1 MAKKITDEIKLLFRT
16 SIADQDLKEVSQNLK
31 NALSNAVIGFDE
43 AEIKREVEPI
53 IRMIQKLFDKAEMKF
68 NADELLGMPGR
79 DALQRVA
86 NMTVDEFQSAFDRA
100 LAKSGGVKID
110 FGDVDLSAMTEPLER
125 LTQELSEIGQRVAST
140 TKKSVDEIESSI
152 QRLNKV
158 KPKKINTKVLIDGVE
173 QEVSK
178 KVNEVERTVG
188 DIEKTL
194 NEINNPKNLTTEKS
208 ATKALEDARDKYAKS
223 VANDDPW
230 EVQYQHMISFVSK
243 YKAMTEKIKP
253 LVDTNRPEFKQLY
266 DILSPK
272 AGAVKISLE
281 HFVDVARG
289 NELSE
294 YKNQPWARESTLKK
308 VEQVL
313 RNGISVKGDGRN
325 NKGDSPSN
333 ETSRPTPPISNGDNE
348 KSEAAKTARLA
359 KEREEAAHREAERK
373 RIEQEQQQIRQE
385 ITKTEEQIQSNKQKI
400 ESLSK
405 TISEKKTFKMYKGVG
420 HDLDDDRHPRR
431 QDAYDDYGADYYT
444 SDLKAADSYATNDK
458 AHIVVAEII
467 PKAPLV
473 FDATK
478 YVDDGDYEKVL
489 KSSEFLVDFKNEL
502 KKQYAQTIK
511 DENKLREKYK
521 EIDKLSFDSNE
532 DAETIQ
538 FITNTMAHDA
548 GFDAVIFDNIKDFAS
563 NTLDARA
570 PGEKAVTYKRTART
584 IAVLEDQIL
593 NIIGF
598 LEKDPDTNSISK
610 TISRKKPGYY
620 QMPSRGETEDGK
632 VVRAGFSN
640 FSEDLK
646 RKIELEKQVFELKK
660 ANARLQKDLDVL
672 KDKINHLNPSEGS
685 RVESSTNSQGATKET
700 PKQQYDT
707 DVDTKESDAAHN
719 NIQTILKDMDQFLSS
734 NKDKGIRDYFDLVA
748 SGAYEMSDD
757 VKSAIETTIGS
768 IDSLQSINIGA
779 NNHGGLIGDKTALIL
794 RKPGFNRDEQKWDTN
809 KKNDDAIE
817 LQSRLNGTDTADVNL
832 GKIQE
837 VIKAEEYLIELQTR
851 VSGSPISTI
860 GEAIEGINPDV
871 LNASEAAIQSLIH
884 AMREL
889 YNIGVEV
896 DPENLGNILYDAQSD
911 RFGIVDMDV
920 KHDFESFEEMLSAFV
935 QTVRNQVE
943 DIADILN
950 DPNMAQAWSRFA
962 NRVDSEAEKFI
973 NPASRFSDADENPV
987 ATLTTE
993 RDGTVINSKEVKNLE
1008 QIKSSVSAVKDA
1020 VDLKTR
1026 AFTNEELEVQR
1037 VVMEESA
1044 NLDNLKSKIIL
1055 VKETLEGLLKN
1066 IRSGERNI
1074 TADLDNI
1081 VVNVNHQNDENAKIN
1096 AAALADAISK
1106 IQVTPNNEGL
1116 IAEIK
1121 SLIPTLSGLSQE
1133 DTLQAIKTILE
1144 TKDTPA
1150 AGKVPPEIKA
1160 ETSSKRENRFE
1171 RLNDIASL
1179 YEDVEDVDAAI
1190 KEFGKLYQEIVL
1202 IGENATKTIKPNKT
1216 GINTLKKIANGNI
1229 DLEYEYSW
1237 VEFKRNAPQTSS
1249 GAAKSNSG
1257 AIAIDTEALRGL
1269 LDSLIYNVKIVNDD
1283 ADKTANKI
1291 AIDESVLESTL
1302 QRVFKNILNPPT
1314 GQNDSEPKNEPWA
1327 LEKTLLSVKGVL
1339 GQIQTNTVKPDSI
1352 TTVPTNTDVGNVL
1365 ATENTLAAIKSAV
1378 EAINTK
1384 VVKGTKTSG
1393 SGGKTKDSNHKQ
1405 TGVGKKNAE
1414 SYAGSQYFPEK
1425 LKTQTM
1431 YLAKF
1436 RAQLMTTGKLTD
1448 DVDAQIYELLEG
1460 LKQVQNGPDFSKW
1473 NQQFLQLKTS
1483 VGIEDIFEKAEDQVT
1498 KGSYEE
1504 LIRLQKIRNKLELQ
1518 YIQAQDGSALKQ
1530 FYATQL
1536 AQIGGLIIKQ
1546 EEMLENEEYELKLA
1560 QMREEQARKLG
1571 EAEAKVADKDAKKTA
1586 ADAKHEAKR
1595 NAMFGKA
1602 GSAIGR
1608 AESLWMSAQG
1618 EDEPLPPDLIARVD
1632 KLYDKM
1638 VALRVEQD
1646 KVRTAKT
1653 VTEEQQKN
1661 LRNHTIEVN
1670 SLTNEVSELYAEYQR
1685 LSGDNSTVI
1694 GVNTLNSDAGLRA
1707 YEQQLKQAVMT
1718 ATNGKAQIKNFDA
1731 ATKTLNYTVKTGKNE
1746 FTEYTA
1752 AVRRAGGAI
1761 VSVQGATKKTE
1772 TFIEATT
1779 RKMKEISSYM
1789 SGMSLVSRA
1798 GQELRRGI
1806 QYIREIDLALTEL
1819 KKVTDETEA
1828 EYNQFLQTAAK
1839 TGARLGTTIS
1849 AVTEATATFA
1859 KLGYSMEQA
1868 TGMAEAAIVYKNVG
1882 DNIASTED
1890 AADSIISTLKG
1901 FELEASETM
1910 RIVDS
1915 FNEVGNRFAITSQGI
1930 GEALR
1935 LSASALN
1942 EGGNSLD
1949 ESIALITAA
1958 NEVVNDPNSVG
1969 TALKTLTLR
1978 LRGAKTELEEMGEDV
1993 SDMTTTT
2000 SSLQAKLLALTGG
2013 QVDIMLDENTFKNS
2027 TQILRE
2033 MAEAWG
2039 DMTDIQRAAA
2049 LELMGGKRQANVLS
2063 ALIQNF
2069 DTVEKAIET
2078 SANSS
2083 GSALKENERYLDSIQ
2098 GKIDQFNNAMQAMWS
2113 NALNS
2118 DVVKDFVEFGTEI
2131 IRFIDKIGLLPS
2143 VLGGV
2148 FLYFTAFKKNN
2159 PIALIKDIGKSLV
2172 DAGVQANK
2180 YGASLSG
2187 LTVQQQAATMA
2198 ASGLTRQEIAAQLVQ
2213 QNGIEQTKAEA
2224 IAEAAVTA
2232 AKLKQSGVTAQQ
2244 VLQDWSENQVT
2255 LSNTAAD
2262 WLEKQSTDAL
2272 TQAKLQEALM
2282 SEAIT
2287 KQDYLEIA
2295 AKYGLLTAT
2304 ESLSLGVQGLGATI
2318 KAAMASNPIGWIMMA
2333 ISAVVMLVQWISTWK
2348 SETEQLE
2355 EKLSS
2360 LNSEISSI
2368 EGEITALNSELETMK
2383 ERMAELIALPSLSFV
2398 EQEELEKLRAQTA
2411 ELERQLEIQELLLKD
2426 KQRDRAS
2433 KSKNL
2438 IDSIWNGKDV
2448 DKKYFVSG
2456 NGTIGED
2463 QWFTPGVSGKDAL
2476 ESSLPKYAALRE
2488 RMEELNNVYLTAQKE
2503 RDNGGMLS
2511 FETFKS
2517 IVDAL
2522 PDIGDDPES
2531 YYGQDFRY
2539 SDEKL
2544 VDLFKTRIIDTNNVT
2559 MDNMK
2564 SGIETILGDM
2574 SKIISENEL
2583 SYEMNDATINEFLDE
2598 YYAYTL
2604 AYQQAQGA
2612 YVKSDAISSMFD
2624 VTATKEMQAFGKALQ
2639 EVANNDLTDEEKN
2652 AKILEQLDSVDGVLG
2667 DGVNKIEGTTD
2678 AYNRLHLAMKT
2689 VGVTAQDI
2697 ADYFV
2702 LETGTYNSNTVEG
2715 ILNQYKTAKIALEN
2729 LKSGSINLDDLV
2741 KYDDE
2746 SGEATGRVDA
2756 IAEQLKGVSPEV
2768 REQFTS
2774 IAEAIKEGSY
2784 ATEDGLINWDAAIKK
2799 MELQGIQAVIA
2810 NVKTELEAA
2819 NKLAFPELEASGWID
2834 SVDELSNAFES
2845 LASAMDLIVTAQ
2857 EQMDNSGRISMKTAL
2872 GLMETTDNWNEILEV
2887 NNGVITMNANAE
2899 QILIQSKLDLIKA
2912 NLEMALQQVE
2922 TDIATMESAINST
2935 EAGNA
2940 LVNGLGGA
2948 IKHVQ
2953 GGLVGLK
2960 AGWDALW
2967 SGGDV
2972 FAAIKSGYSQ
2982 TIDNL
2987 TPDQTSLGELYQQRD
3002 ELNKKLSM
3010 IGSVDTTQEF
3020 KNNYDF
3026 DETPGDKYGEDAD
3039 SKAQEAIDAFQRDME
3054 YWENRIGANQSRYEQ
3069 VQNEIELLEARGKIA
3084 GKEYYQEQI
3093 KLEEQRLQLLN
3104 QQRAEAKAHLKNFA
3118 EGSDEWWEVANT
3130 LNDLEGEIDGVT
3142 LSIEDLSEAMRNVD
3156 VQVFE
3161 EMVNR
3166 FSNLSDELSNIRDIL
3181 SSEDMFDEEGN
3192 WTEAGVAVLGTHI
3205 QDIEMYKQGLA
3216 ETNQEL
3222 RDLLNGGEDDYSGN
3236 EQAYYDRLQE
3246 LTQEQHNY
3254 TKAIHDSEQS
3264 VVEMYENQIEAIE
3277 EYTQTLVDS
3286 YNDYIDSVKEALD
3299 AERDLYDFKKNVQK
3313 QSKDIAAIE
3322 RRIAS
3327 LSGSTNASD
3336 VAERRKLEAE
3346 LYESRESLNDTYYD
3360 HAQQSQQEALDAEA
3374 TAYEE
3379 TITRFIEGLRIGLS
3393 EALIDMDSFLM
3404 GVTVAVSMNADTIL
3418 SKYEDTGLR
3427 LSPELTNP
3435 WEAAKVAV
3443 GKYGQDALAL
3453 MNEWTQDTFFD
3464 AYKDK
3469 VGNGLKAPWG
3479 TGTTAVNA
3487 FKNSVDI
3494 AMNDVVK
3501 KVADTV
3507 ASASAQVSNLHRQI
3521 LDTKE
3526 KAQVIDIGR
3535 GGGGGGGGDPD
3546 GGYNPDGTPETE
3558 PKPTI
3563 IEKPKTLT
3571 EAQKMVAKIVRF
3583 GSAQG
3588 RGMNAGRKGDNG
3600 IITYNGKEYKVQN
3613 SGETH
3618 GPGTNL
3624 YKAAVEHLK
3633 FGDRQIFGYNGKI
3646 YGYLDG
3652 VIQGIEGRFWSK
3664 KDYNT
3669 LASLVKGYGYY
3680 AKGTTG
3686 TTRDEWAI
3694 TDEPQFGDELVLVPG
3709 KDGNLSF
3716 MRKGTGVVPADMTQ
3730 KLFELAQIP
3739 TSDLMNKNLTAI
3751 VPNITK
3757 NDFKNEFNFES
3768 LVHVD
3773 TVDSD
3778 TLPKLE
3784 KMVDKKIDDF
3794 SRALNYS
3801 LKKFTR

>member
-178 KVNEVERTVG
+178 EVDKVEQTVG

-194 NEINNPKNLTTEKS
+194 NEINNPKNLTTEKG
-208 ATKALEDARDKYAKS
+208 ATRALEKARDKYAKS
-223 VANDDPW
+223 IANDDPW

-243 YKAMTEKIKP
+243 YEAMTKKIKP
-253 LVDTNRPEFKQLY
+253 IVDTNRPEFKQLY

-272 AGAVKISLE
+272 VGAAKISLE

-308 VEQVL
+308 VEQTL
-313 RNGISVKGDGRN
+313 RNGILVKGDGKSGQENDSHSTPPNSVPSPGNDNENQGKAPNTKVSLNTVKSDTDEALAQEQKIINQKIQHVENQIQEN
-325 NKGDSPSN
+325 NKKIAD
-333 ETSRPTPPISNGDNE
+333 
-348 KSEAAKTARLA
+348 L
-359 KEREEAAHREAERK
+359 
-373 RIEQEQQQIRQE
+373 
-385 ITKTEEQIQSNKQKI
+385 TKDIA
-400 ESLSK
+400 
-405 TISEKKTFKMYKGVG
+405 EKKTFKAYKGIG
-420 HDLDDDRHPRR
+420 ADGAPEDR
-431 QDAYDDYGADYYT
+431 DSIYESYNADYYS
-444 SDLKAADSYATNDK
+444 SDIDAAKSYATDEES
-458 AHIVVAEII
+458 HIVVAEIV
-467 PKAPLV
+467 PVEPLE
-473 FDATK
+473 FDARD
-478 YVDDGDYEKVL
+478 YSESGDYAEVLSSPKFIADVKEKL
-489 KSSEFLVDFKNEL
+489 K
-502 KKQYAQTIK
+502 QRYAQDIK
-511 DENKLREKYK
+511 SEKKLQKKYEKIDTLSADDLPDAIQSLIN
-521 EIDKLSFDSNE
+521 EI
-532 DAETIQ
+532 AY
-538 FITNTMAHDA
+538 DA
-548 GFDAVIFDNIKDFAS
+548 GFDSVIFDNVLDFAS
-563 NTLDARA
+563 NEIGGK
-570 PGEKAVTYKRTART
+570 GEGERSSVKRNVSQT
-584 IAVLEDQIL
+584 IAVLKDEIL
-593 NIIGF
+593 KIIGF
-598 LEKDPDTNSISK
+598 HKVK
-610 TISRKKPGYY
+610 
-620 QMPSRGETEDGK
+620 ETEDGK
-632 VVRAGFSN
+632 TIIDDLSKEIPDYYHMPLQ
-640 FSEDLK
+640 EDDDGDLVSQSVNEISDDL
-646 RKIELEKQVFELKK
+646 RSKIELEKQVAELKR

-757 VKSAIETTIGS
+757 VKSAIEATIGS

-920 KHDFESFEEMLSAFV
+920 KHDFESFEEMLSAFA

-962 NRVDSEAEKFI
+962 DRVDSEAEKFI

-1081 VVNVNHQNDENAKIN
+1081 VVNVNHQNAEDVKID

-1106 IQVTPNNEGL
+1106 IQVAPDNEGL
-1116 IAEIK
+1116 ITEIK
-1121 SLIPTLSGLSQE
+1121 ALVPSLGNLVAQE
-1133 DTLQAIKTILE
+1133 DTLQAIKAMLE
-1144 TKDTPA
+1144 TKDAPVA
-1150 AGKVPPEIKA
+1150 DKVPPEIKA

-1179 YEDVEDVDAAI
+1179 YEDAEDVDAAI
-1190 KEFGKLYQEIVL
+1190 KEFGELYKEIVL
-1202 IGENATKTIKPNKT
+1202 IGENATKIIKPNKT

-1229 DLEYEYSW
+1229 DLEYDYSW

-1327 LEKTLLSVKGVL
+1327 LEKTLLSVKEVL

-1352 TTVPTNTDVGNVL
+1352 TTVPANTDVGNVL

-1602 GSAIGR
+1602 GSAIGK

-1761 VSVQGATKKTE
+1761 VSVQGVTKKTE

-1868 TGMAEAAIVYKNVG
+1868 TEMAEAAIVYKNVG

-1993 SDMTTTT
+1993 SDMATTT

-2118 DVVKDFVEFGTEI
+2118 DMAKGIVEIGTEI
-2131 IRFIDKIGLLPS
+2131 IKFIDKIGLLPS

-2159 PIALIKDIGKSLV
+2159 PITFIKDIGSSFV

-2180 YGASLSG
+2180 YGASLGS
-2187 LTVQQQAATMA
+2187 LTVQQQAAKMA
-2198 ASGLTRQEIAAQLVQ
+2198 TSGLTKQEIAAQLVK
-2213 QNGIEQTKAEA
+2213 QNSIEQNQAEA
-2224 IAEAAVTA
+2224 LAEEAVTA
-2232 AKLKQSGVTAQQ
+2232 AKIKQSGVTAQQ
-2244 VLQDWSENQVT
+2244 ILSAWAENKVSISSQ
-2255 LSNTAAD
+2255 AAD
-2262 WLEKQSTDAL
+2262 WLEKQSTEAL
-2272 TQAKLQEALM
+2272 TRAKLLEAVA
-2282 SEAIT
+2282 SDAIT

-2304 ESLSLGVQGLGATI
+2304 ESLKLGVQGLGATI

-2333 ISAVVMLVQWISTWK
+2333 ISAVVMLVQWVSTWK
-2348 SETEQLE
+2348 SETEELE
-2355 EKLSS
+2355 EKLSN

-2368 EGEITALNSELETMK
+2368 EGEITTLNSELETMK

-2639 EVANNDLTDEEKN
+2639 EVANSDLTDEEKN

-2702 LETGTYNSNTVEG
+2702 LETRTYNSNTVEG

-2784 ATEDGLINWDAAIKK
+2784 ATEDGLINWDSAIKK
-2799 MELQGIQAVIA
+2799 MELQGMQAVIA
-2810 NVKTELEAA
+2810 NVKTELEAT

-2935 EAGNA
+2935 EAGNT

-3104 QQRAEAKAHLKNFA
+3104 QQRVEAKAHLKNFA

-3161 EMVNR
+3161 EIVNR

-3277 EYTQTLVDS
+3277 EYTQTLIDS
-3286 YNDYIDSVKEALD
+3286 YNDYIDGVKEALD

-3379 TITRFIEGLRIGLS
+3379 TITRFIEGLRIGLA

-3435 WEAAKVAV
+3435 WEAAKAAV

-3535 GGGGGGGGDPD
+3535 GGGGGGGDPD

-3583 GSAQG
+3583 GSTQG

-3739 TSDLMNKNLTAI
+3739 TSDLMNKNLTTI